1 MHGDAPLGRVR
12 KSTFH
17 PLAILCMNSQPFVF
31 PAVRQVQS
39 FVIPADGLYVI
50 EACGAQGGAG
60 GGPGGKGARV
70 RGVFRFQA
78 GERLH
83 VVVGQRGE
91 SGVKPGHAA
100 GGGGGGSFVWR
111 DNGSGARPS
120 FPLLAAGGGGG
131 GSGGDGR
138 ITADG
143 GVGGGDGGTDGH
155 GGQTDLRNFHYSGG
169 GGAGWRWG
177 GARGSLPT
185 HCGGGAHWTGGEGA
199 NYGGFHGG
207 DGGWGGGGGG
217 SFFGHGSGGGG
228 GYSGG
233 GGGTEMGPAGG
244 GGGSFN
250 AGANQL
256 NTPGFQSGHG
266 AVSIC
271 LVEAFRSSTS
281 PFETDDASLDRTEG
295 S

>member
-1 MHGDAPLGRVR
+1 
-12 KSTFH
+12 
-17 PLAILCMNSQPFVF
+17 MNSQPVVF
-31 PAVRQVQS
+31 PAVRQVQT
-39 FVIPADGLYVI
+39 FVVPEDGLYVI

-60 GGPGGKGARV
+60 GGPGGKGACV
-70 RGVFRFQA
+70 RGTFRFLA

-91 SGVKPGHAA
+91 SGVKPAHAA

-111 DNGSGARPS
+111 CTDTGARPT

-138 ITADG
+138 ITTEG
-143 GVGGGDGGTDGH
+143 GVGGGDGGTDGC
-155 GGQTDLRNFHYSGG
+155 GGQTDLEHFHYSGG
-169 GGAGWRWG
+169 GGAGWRAIG
-177 GARGSLPT
+177 SRGSLPT

-207 DGGWGGGGGG
+207 DGGFGGGGGG

-250 AGANQL
+250 AGANQV

-271 LVEAFRSSTS
+271 LVEAFRSSKS
-281 PFETDDASLDRTEG
+281 LFGPDGASCDRAQAD
-295 S
+295 